1 VAVPAVVVAV
11 ASAVVAVVVSPA
23 VVAVVL
29 PVVAVVASLAA
40 AVVVSV
46 AVVAAA
52 ASLVAVA
59 VPGVVASVVA
69 GRESVILCTVF
80 LRRLGESGAFSGNIS
95 LCILR
100 NLLLHWLQAVEYH
113 HQSKKYFGYFQSCS
127 RG

>member
-1 VAVPAVVVAV
+1 VVPVVAPAVVVAV
-11 ASAVVAVVVSPA
+11 ASAVAVVVVSPA
-23 VVAVVL
+23 VVAVVP
-29 PVVAVVASLAA
+29 PVEAVVASLAVV
-40 AVVVSV
+40 VVVSV

-52 ASLVAVA
+52 ASLVAVV
-59 VPGVVASVVA
+59 VPAVVASVVA

-113 HQSKKYFGYFQSCS
+113 QSKILWFNLVQWG
-127 RG
+127 

>member
-1 VAVPAVVVAV
+1 MAVPAVVVAV
-11 ASAVVAVVVSPA
+11 ALVVAVVVASPA

-52 ASLVAVA
+52 AASLVAVA
-59 VPGVVASVVA
+59 VPVVVASVVA
-69 GRESVILCTVF
+69 VRESVILCTVF

-113 HQSKKYFGYFQSCS
+113 QSKNIWLFLSCF
-127 RG
+127 